1 MPLLLRRCLL
11 GCVLGVMALQAVEP
25 GIAKQKNKKNKSS
38 STQSSR
44 VKGRASYKHPDYWRR
59 DPNRW
64 KQQYWSPVQRYDH
77 WNRPCNGLG
86 CDPRTWAPSSYRN
99 TRRGWYNSSTYRG
112 WGWWGSRSAAWDYG
126 ALAAGSIIAAAIT
139 SAQRT
144 QAPTIVVPDSSYQLN
159 YRSVQAETDNGIRF
173 LVSRGGVTYQMDADC
188 RDGELNGHAPN
199 NLSEA
204 QLLNAACEV
213 AYGS

>member
-1 MPLLLRRCLL
+1 MPLPLRRSLL
-11 GCVLGVMALQAVEP
+11 ACVVALMALQAVEP
-25 GIAKQKNKKNKSS
+25 GFTKQKNYTNKSH
-38 STQSSR
+38 
-44 VKGRASYKHPDYWRR
+44 ASHSGHTKSNAAFKHPDYWRR

-64 KQQYWSPVQRYDH
+64 SQQHWSPVQHHDH
-77 WNRPCNGLG
+77 WNRPCSGLG

-99 TRRGWYNSSTYRG
+99 NRRGWYNSSTYRG

-126 ALAAGSIIAAAIT
+126 ALAAGSIIGAAIA
-139 SAQRT
+139 SAQRN

-159 YRSVQAETDNGIRF
+159 YGSVKAETENGIRF

-188 RDGELNGHAPN
+188 ADGELNGYAPN